1 MGEWQTQRD
10 RRDAR
15 EAERERTRL
24 EKRMLRDLRWAV
36 ERSIVMESDWSDL
49 IALQQQHGKEG
60 PLQLFRELLPY
71 WSQCQTLN
79 GGTPCPPELFP
90 QTICEKVRAT
100 PKQGPTTRKAPGSPR
115 KVRTDRGK
123 ARKRSTA
130 TTPNR

>member
-1 MGEWQTQRD
+1 MTGGAWATSRD

-15 EAERERTRL
+15 EQQREQIRL

-36 ERSIVMESDWSDL
+36 ERSTVKESDWSDL

-71 WSQCQTLN
+71 WSQCQILN
-79 GGTPCPPELFP
+79 GGTPCPAELFP
-90 QTICEKVRAT
+90 QNICEKTRT
-100 PKQGPTTRKAPGSPR
+100 IPQRGPTTRKSPGSPR

-123 ARKRSTA
+123 ARKRSSPTL
-130 TTPNR
+130 